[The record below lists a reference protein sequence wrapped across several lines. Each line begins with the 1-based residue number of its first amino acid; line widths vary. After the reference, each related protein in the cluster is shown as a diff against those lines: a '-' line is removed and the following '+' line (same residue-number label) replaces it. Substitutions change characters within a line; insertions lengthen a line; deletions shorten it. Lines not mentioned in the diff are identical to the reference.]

1 MNSTTI
7 KNQHTTKKIYWHTVP
22 WTTWSVVKKS
32 QKIEFQIYQHI
43 PDLDERHPPHPRI
56 PGIDDGIS
64 NNIDRGLMALLTFL
78 HRFYKVVAISYIS
91 SIFRVLRVPFEAH
104 LHYVDQALFG
114 RFSGEWRLHSGFTF
128 FKIFPRVLGK
138 ILSSFFKYNFA

>member
-1 MNSTTI
+1 MSSPVEGKSKVRRTRGQRGRWSKSLKRSNFKSTSIYQIVTNGILRILASPASTTA
-7 KNQHTTKKIYWHTVP
+7 
-22 WTTWSVVKKS
+22 SA
-32 QKIEFQIYQHI
+32 F
-43 PDLDERHPPHPRI
+43 
-56 PGIDDGIS
+56 S

-114 RFSGEWRLHSGFTF
+114 RFFGEWRLHSGFTEKLKF
-128 FKIFPRVLGK
+128 SKNFP
-138 ILSSFFKYNFA
+138 SSFG